1 MKAERRWGSRKMSL
15 PLVSQFSVGSLAWT
29 YLCTKPGLLF
39 PPRPSPPLPSSLLG
53 VVAEGDVSGW
63 MWNPGGKDR
72 RKLKG
77 GDSRLQGGGW
87 DRRSPDFPAA

>member
-1 MKAERRWGSRKMSL
+1 MGEQKDESSL
-15 PLVSQFSVGSLAWT
+15 GLTVLSG
-29 YLCTKPGLLF
+29 KPGLELF
-39 PPRPSPPLPSSLLG
+39 MHQAGLALPTSSLPPPLPSSLLG